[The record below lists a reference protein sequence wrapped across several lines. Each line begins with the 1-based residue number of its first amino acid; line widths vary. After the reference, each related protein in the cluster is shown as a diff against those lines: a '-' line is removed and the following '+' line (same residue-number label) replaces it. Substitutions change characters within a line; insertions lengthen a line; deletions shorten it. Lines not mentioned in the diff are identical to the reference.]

1 MQAPPWILSLQQ
13 SLDLVHSKMDQAH
26 QQVSA
31 LGSDVHHTKKRV
43 GALEDV
49 ARHHNATQA
58 AAMTRLDQLEKEVEA
73 LRSRGPS
80 PAARGRSPTLVRQG
94 GVGGRE
100 VSPAAGRSPRD
111 LDAELQIVIGGWRD
125 ARKADAEREAS
136 TMLAKAGHEGMLM
149 ESWAPY
155 IRTTFLKITLRFPED
170 MALTTRR
177 QLQNKIVL
185 AAREIKFRRQ
195 LEGSEGTELWCTKQ
209 RPVEERH
216 KIRALVMCKE
226 LIEKLGDK
234 ATKRHEIPEIDW
246 RGRLY
251 VGNVQLIGSADR
263 TEPAPEDQFV
273 ADNKGNHTSWY
284 VIAAAV
290 EKATGLPASR
300 LQAVWLDVMAS

>member
-1 MQAPPWILSLQQ
+1 M
-13 SLDLVHSKMDQAH
+13 
-26 QQVSA
+26 
-31 LGSDVHHTKKRV
+31 
-43 GALEDV
+43 
-49 ARHHNATQA
+49 
-58 AAMTRLDQLEKEVEA
+58 
-73 LRSRGPS
+73 
-80 PAARGRSPTLVRQG
+80 
-94 GVGGRE
+94 GGRD
-100 VSPAAGRSPRD
+100 VSPAAGRSPRH

-136 TMLAKAGHEGMLM
+136 AMLAKAGHEGMLM

-155 IRTTFLKITLRFPED
+155 IRTTFLKITLRFAED
-170 MALTTRR
+170 MPLTTKR

-185 AAREIKFRRQ
+185 ATREVKFRGQ
-195 LEGSEGTELWCTKQ
+195 LEGSEGTELLCTKQ

-216 KIRALVMCKE
+216 NIRALVMCKKF
-226 LIEKLGDK
+226 IEKLGDR

-251 VGNVQLIGSADR
+251 VGNVQLIGSVDR

-284 VIAAAV
+284 VIATAV

-300 LQAVWLDVMAS
+300 LQAVWLDIMT